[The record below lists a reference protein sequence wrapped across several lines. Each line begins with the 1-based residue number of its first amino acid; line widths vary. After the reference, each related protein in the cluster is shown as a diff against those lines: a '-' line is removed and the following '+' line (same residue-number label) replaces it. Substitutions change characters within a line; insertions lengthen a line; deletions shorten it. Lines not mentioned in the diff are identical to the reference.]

1 MGTAAQAQ
9 ADAAAEA
16 AAAQA
21 QAAKR
26 IKRVG
31 IPTLAS
37 GTDDGLQYMR
47 LPAVQARM
55 RNEKGTGK

>member
-1 MGTAAQAQ
+1 MGT
-9 ADAAAEA
+9 
-16 AAAQA
+16 AAQA

-31 IPTLAS
+31 TPTLAS